1 MISGV
6 KLALLKRA
14 GSAALKAYRQD
25 RSNRYQLREAWVIPP
40 PDDDTEIPDYEG
52 LFIQIAD
59 RQITFLPDGGAAN
72 IDGASMAPD
81 KIGSKNSFIEAAIAH
96 DLLYNELE
104 AIAAAW
110 GWKRRK
116 VRALAD
122 RIFYSIAL
130 QFCGDK
136 LWPLVYYFAVRPF
149 GGIFHALARLVLL
162 LVLAAYVAGCRAPK
176 PLWADTPIPPPV
188 YEKTN

>member
-1 MISGV
+1 MLSAVQI
-6 KLALLKRA
+6 ALLKRA
-14 GSAALKAYRQD
+14 GKAAVKAYRQD
-25 RSNRYQLREAWVIPP
+25 RANRYQLREAWVIPP

-52 LFIQIAD
+52 LFIQINA
-59 RQITFLPDGGAAN
+59 RQITFVPDGGAAN
-72 IDGASMAPD
+72 IDGASLAPD
-81 KIGSKNSFIEAAIAH
+81 NIGSENSFIEAAIAH

-104 AIAAAW
+104 AIADAW

-116 VRALAD
+116 VRKLAD

-149 GGIFHALARLVLL
+149 GGIFHALARLALL
-162 LVLAAYVAGCRAPK
+162 AILAAYVAGCRAPR
-176 PLWADTPIPPPV
+176 PLWTDTEIPAPI